1 MHGSSPSSV
10 ELISRL
16 IIQLVWYLTNILIC
30 VQLLVIKNKC
40 LRNPHPILFRG
51 VGKHE
56 VKHCINVGH
65 LHCSSIGQQVSK
77 CTVLR
82 TLMNYKSVPRQPS
95 SIYGYGIELS
105 RISQGIK
112 FMEETSV
119 MGNARMSVA
128 SLQCLMSR
136 QPLCVSHNMNTFRL
150 QTERY
155 GNFRLMD

>member
-1 MHGSSPSSV
+1 MINHSAST
-10 ELISRL
+10 ISYYYT
-16 IIQLVWYLTNILIC
+16 YLRTTVI
-30 VQLLVIKNKC
+30 VIKNKC

-105 RISQGIK
+105 RISQSIK

-119 MGNARMSVA
+119 MGNARMSAA
-128 SLQCLMSR
+128 SLQCLMCRCILMSR
-136 QPLCVSHNMNTFRL
+136 QPLCVGHIT
-150 QTERY
+150 
-155 GNFRLMD
+155 